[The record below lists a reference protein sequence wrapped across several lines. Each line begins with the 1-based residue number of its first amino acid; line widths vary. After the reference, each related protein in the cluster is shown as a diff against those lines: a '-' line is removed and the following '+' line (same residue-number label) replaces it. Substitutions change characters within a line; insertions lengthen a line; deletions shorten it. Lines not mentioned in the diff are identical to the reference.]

1 MGQEGTCIDSQ
12 LLAQNAVSFQG
23 DNCNRSQGDG
33 CNIMHRAI
41 LHYDGSSGSSSN
53 SGRAAA
59 AVQNKAQHRVCP
71 TTGCVSTGAPQ
82 DCFSES
88 QVLTRDI
95 ALHAAADKEH
105 QRLPLEGFSPCVVA
119 CKLRA
124 QS

>member
-59 AVQNKAQHRVCP
+59 AVQNKAQHRS
-71 TTGCVSTGAPQ
+71 STRLLQ
-82 DCFSES
+82 
-88 QVLTRDI
+88 TRDI